1 MNDVDLNF
9 RLSSTNFDDE
19 NARHPCHSV
28 CLALPLIG
36 HFPKLKPAQMKNTWN
51 ESVVRMHATDV
62 VSSPIFWLAVS
73 PAWNAS
79 TRALVCCWW
88 LCLLIYIENQAQH
101 FPLFIYT
108 TITTQTKTELYN
120 IDCGGFSGKSVF
132 QTMKRVCFTCVCV
145 CVSGREN
152 ECMGFYMTVSM
163 VSLIAVLVA
172 FDGFAHFFPV
182 PIRHTTRY
190 EWDGILHRWKAFV
203 GLNKRNGLYT
213 MGTHLHWNI
222 VSNTIDIS
230 HSTLNA

>member
-88 LCLLIYIENQAQH
+88 LCLLFYIENQAQH

-132 QTMKRVCFTCVCV
+132 QTMKRVCFTCVSV
-145 CVSGREN
+145 WAGERTSVWAFAWLSQW
-152 ECMGFYMTVSM
+152 YHLSQYWWHLM
-163 VSLIAVLVA
+163 VLLT
-172 FDGFAHFFPV
+172 FFPFPSGTQHDMSEMEFCTDEKRLLAWIRETV
-182 PIRHTTRY
+182 YTRWAPIYIETSFQ
-190 EWDGILHRWKAFV
+190 IP
-203 GLNKRNGLYT
+203 
-213 MGTHLHWNI
+213 
-222 VSNTIDIS
+222 SIS
-230 HSTLNA
+230 LTLL

>member
-51 ESVVRMHATDV
+51 KSVVRMHATDV

-132 QTMKRVCFTCVCV
+132 QTMKRVCFTCVCL
-145 CVSGREN
+145 CKRERERVYGLLHDCLN
-152 ECMGFYMTVSM
+152 GITYRSIGGIWWFC
-163 VSLIAVLVA
+163 SL
-172 FDGFAHFFPV
+172 FSRSHQAH
-182 PIRHTTRY
+182 
-190 EWDGILHRWKAFV
+190 
-203 GLNKRNGLYT
+203 
-213 MGTHLHWNI
+213 
-222 VSNTIDIS
+222 NTIWVRWNFAPMKS
-230 HSTLNA
+230 VCWLE